1 MCYNGASK
9 VRILPV
15 PLCQSGEMV
24 DTPDSKSGAS
34 RRESSNLSSGTPGLA
49 SRCSSQALWFG
60 LLSFGGHPKHDVKLL
75 ISMVIQ
81 VAKGCGL

>member
-1 MCYNGASK
+1 MLQWCIEGSNPSGS
-9 VRILPV
+9 V
-15 PLCQSGEMV
+15 CQSGGMV

-34 RRESSNLSSGTPGLA
+34 RRESSTLSSGTPGLA

-60 LLSFGGHPKHDVKLL
+60 LSSPVRHPKHDTKLL
-75 ISMVIQ
+75 TSMVIQ